1 VSFRGPI
8 EDGQWPERWTARVVR
23 PGPRPRIRGYDVDS
37 DLALHYGWSERTFLT
52 HRGRFPT
59 EDEARDFERSL
70 AFASPATVD
79 EGPTAAASVA
89 RLAGAR
95 PAGFMVS
102 VVTVLSE
109 EAQSL
114 VVEGADGQGPLF
126 DPVRVADFV
135 DGLSEERR
143 GRVEEGRRLAVAL
156 RDCWRALGFGKPEAW
171 VELWVLSRLPAVLAE
186 AFAVRPGSFR
196 QVPMRL
202 PDFAYEETES

>member
-1 VSFRGPI
+1 MSFRGPI
-8 EDGQWPERWTARVVR
+8 EDGQWPDRWTARVVR
-23 PGPRPRIRGYDVDS
+23 PGPEPRIRGYAVDE
-37 DLALHYGWSERTFLT
+37 DLALHYGWTERTFLT

-59 EDEARDFERSL
+59 GEENQDLERSL
-70 AFASPATVD
+70 AFASAATVD

-102 VVTVLSE
+102 VMSVLAE

-114 VVEGADGQGPLF
+114 VVEGAEGEGPLF
-126 DPVRVADFV
+126 DPDRVRRFV
-135 DGLSEERR
+135 EGLSNERQQRIEERR
-143 GRVEEGRRLAVAL
+143 RLPVAL
-156 RDCWRALGFGKPEAW
+156 RGCWSALGFGKPEAW
-171 VELWVLSRLPAVLAE
+171 VELWCLSRLPAVLAE

-202 PDFAYEETES
+202 PDFAYEEPSR